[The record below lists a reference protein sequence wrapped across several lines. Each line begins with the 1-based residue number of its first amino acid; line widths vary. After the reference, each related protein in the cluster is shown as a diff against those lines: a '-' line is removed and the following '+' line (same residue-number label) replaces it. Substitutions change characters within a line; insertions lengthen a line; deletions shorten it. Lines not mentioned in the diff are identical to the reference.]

1 MRIYHFTL
9 IFAVFAM
16 IMLAM
21 TAFSLEETF
30 DEDRRAANIDLLLD
44 KASESAADVLKEAN
58 ASGIY
63 GVRDLAVDTFYASL
77 SAGLGL
83 SDSTPALT
91 LLRLYVP
98 VIVVADGDIMFVCY
112 DEFGTADDGTEALAR
127 RWSGPIVRE
136 ECDLEDCLE
145 HYCNKH
151 NETAQRAGI
160 VYEFTIPD
168 TEGGLYLRSGEG
180 AGFFALFQG
189 YPADRYNGEICNSY
203 SFAGTG
209 VDEAEQFFINL
220 RGEGFA
226 SEKYFHRK
234 DCRFLTE
241 ESVMFGSKKKC
252 AEYGAFECPECGD

>member
-44 KASESAADVLKEAN
+44 KASESAADVLKEAH

-226 SEKYFHRK
+226 SERYFHRK